1 MTDLTLSPMDQ
12 PVLSAPRPYW
22 GWVAV
27 RLFRPLLVRLCA
39 AYLAVLVLIAL
50 LVPLI
55 ANGQPYTCVVPAT
68 AGHAA
73 VREYPLFRD
82 LGTVSWILLVVA
94 AALGAQG
101 VVISL
106 SHRLPKAQRMMRRRV
121 GAVVITGITIIAGS
135 LIAAL
140 HHNRLDAVNYR
151 SLARHGLITHAVFP
165 PVPWGYAEM
174 EPLSK
179 GLINQYPSHR
189 HWLGT
194 DGDGRDEL
202 SRLLWGA
209 RIAMGVGFVSQ
220 IIALAMGIVVGA
232 LTGYFG
238 GIFDIILMRLVEM
251 VESIPTFFLILTFVA
266 VYGRHIL
273 DIMVIIGV
281 TGWTGY
287 ARLLRAEFFRIRN
300 LDYVLAAQG
309 AGMPLWRVLFKHM
322 LPNGVTPVLVSA
334 GFGLAGAV
342 TIEASLS
349 YLGVGVQPPTASWGS
364 MLNSAGNPATVFRWW
379 QALGPGMLIFITVL
393 AFNLFAESLRD
404 AIDPTTMGRR

>member
-12 PVLSAPRPYW
+12 PALPAPRRYW

-50 LVPLI
+50 LVPFI
-55 ANGQPYTCVVPAT
+55 ANGQPYTCIVPAT

-73 VREYPLFRD
+73 MREYPLFRD
-82 LGTVSWILLVVA
+82 LSTASWILLVVA

-106 SHRLPKAQRMMRRRV
+106 SHRLPKVQRMMRRRV
-121 GAVVITGITIIAGS
+121 GAVAITGITIIVGS

-220 IIALAMGIVVGA
+220 IIALAIGIVVGA

-266 VYGRHIL
+266 VYGRHIF

-309 AGMPLWRVLFKHM
+309 VGMPLWRVLFKHM

-379 QALGPGMLIFITVL
+379 QALGPGLLIFITVL

>member
-1 MTDLTLSPMDQ
+1 MTDLTLSPMNQ
-12 PVLSAPRPYW
+12 PVLPAPRPYW
-22 GWVAV
+22 GWVAA

-50 LVPLI
+50 LVPLM
-55 ANGQPYTCVVPAT
+55 ANGQPYTCIVPAT
-68 AGHAA
+68 ASHAA
-73 VREYPLFRD
+73 MRDYPLFRD
-82 LGTVSWILLVVA
+82 LSSVDWILLVVA
-94 AALGAQG
+94 GALAVQ
-101 VVISL
+101 VVVMSM
-106 SHRLPKAQRMMRRRV
+106 SRRLAGPQRMMRRRI
-121 GAVVITGITIIAGS
+121 GAVVITGIIIIAGS

-179 GLINQYPSHR
+179 GLINQFPSRR

-220 IIALAMGIVVGA
+220 IIALALGIVVGA

-309 AGMPLWRVLFKHM
+309 TGMPLWRVLFKHM

>member
-1 MTDLTLSPMDQ
+1 MADLTMPPIDQ
-12 PVLSAPRPYW
+12 PLLYAPRPYW
-22 GWVAV
+22 GWVAA
-27 RLFRPLLVRLCA
+27 RLFRPLLVRMCT
-39 AYLAVLVLIAL
+39 AYLVMLVLIAL
-50 LVPLI
+50 FVPLI
-55 ANGQPYTCVVPAT
+55 ANGQPYTCVIPAT

-73 VREYPLFRD
+73 ARDYPLFRD
-82 LGTVSWILLVVA
+82 LSSIDWILLAVA
-94 AALGAQG
+94 AALAAQG
-101 VVISL
+101 IVIFASR
-106 SHRLPKAQRMMRRRV
+106 RLARPQRMMRRRISF
-121 GAVVITGITIIAGS
+121 AIIAGITIITGS

-140 HHNRLDAVNYR
+140 HHNRLDATNYR

-174 EPLSK
+174 EPLNK
-179 GLINQYPSHR
+179 GLINQLPSHR

-220 IIALAMGIVVGA
+220 IIALVMGIVLGA

-238 GIFDIILMRLVEM
+238 GVFDIIGMRLVEM

-266 VYGRHIL
+266 IYGRHIL

-309 AGMPLWRVLFKHM
+309 SGMPLWRVLFKHM
-322 LPNGVTPVLVSA
+322 LPNGITPVLVSA
-334 GFGLAGAV
+334 GFGMAGAV
-342 TIEASLS
+342 TIEATLS

-393 AFNLFAESLRD
+393 AFNLIAESLRD

>member
-1 MTDLTLSPMDQ
+1 MTDLTLSPMNQ
-12 PVLSAPRPYW
+12 PVLPAPRPYW

-55 ANGQPYTCVVPAT
+55 ANGQPYTCIVPAT

-73 VREYPLFRD
+73 MREYPLFRD
-82 LGTVSWILLVVA
+82 LSSVDWILLVVA

-101 VVISL
+101 VIISL
-106 SHRLPKAQRMMRRRV
+106 SHRLPKMQRMMRRRV

-179 GLINQYPSHR
+179 GLINQYPSRR

-220 IIALAMGIVVGA
+220 IIALAVGIVVGA

>member
-1 MTDLTLSPMDQ
+1 MADVTMPPIDQ
-12 PVLSAPRPYW
+12 PLLYAPRPYW
-22 GWVAV
+22 RWVAA
-27 RLFRPLLVRLCA
+27 RLFRPLLVRICT
-39 AYLAVLVLIAL
+39 AYLAVLVVIAL

-55 ANGQPYTCVVPAT
+55 ANGQPYTCVIPAT
-68 AGHAA
+68 PGHAA
-73 VREYPLFRD
+73 VREYPLFED
-82 LGTVSWILLVVA
+82 LSSTDWILLAVA
-94 AALGAQG
+94 AALAVQG
-101 VVISL
+101 VVTATSRHL
-106 SHRLPKAQRMMRRRV
+106 KSPRRMMRRRIAFV
-121 GAVVITGITIIAGS
+121 TLAAITIVAGS
-135 LIAAL
+135 LIAVL
-140 HHNRLDAVNYR
+140 HHNRLDATNYR
-151 SLARHGLITHAVFP
+151 SLARHGKIIHAVFP
-165 PVPWGYAEM
+165 PVRWGYAEM

-179 GLINQYPSHR
+179 GLINQLPSRR

-220 IIALAMGIVVGA
+220 IIALALGVVVGA

-238 GIFDIILMRLVEM
+238 GVFDIIGMRLVEM

-266 VYGRHIL
+266 IYGRHIL

-300 LDYVLAAQG
+300 LDYVLAARG

-334 GFGLAGAV
+334 GFGMAGAV

-379 QALGPGMLIFITVL
+379 QALGPGLLIFITVL
-393 AFNLFAESLRD
+393 AFNLIAESLRD

>member
-1 MTDLTLSPMDQ
+1 MTDLTLSPMNQ
-12 PVLSAPRPYW
+12 PVLPAPRPYW
-22 GWVAV
+22 GWVAA

-39 AYLAVLVLIAL
+39 AYLAVLVIIAL

-55 ANGQPYTCVVPAT
+55 ANGQPYTCVVPAA

-73 VREYPLFRD
+73 IREYPLFRD
-82 LGTVSWILLVVA
+82 LSSVDLILLLVA
-94 AALGAQG
+94 GALAAQG
-101 VVISL
+101 VIMSRSRRL
-106 SHRLPKAQRMMRRRV
+106 SGPQRLMRRRI
-121 GAVVITGITIIAGS
+121 GAVVITGITILAGS

-140 HHNRLDAVNYR
+140 HSNRLDATNYR
-151 SLARHGLITHAVFP
+151 SLARHGVITHAVFP
-165 PVPWGYAEM
+165 PVRWGFAEM

-179 GLINQYPSHR
+179 GLINQLPSRR

-281 TGWTGY
+281 TSWTGY

-309 AGMPLWRVLFKHM
+309 TGMPLWRVLFKHM

-364 MLNSAGNPATVFRWW
+364 MLNSAGNPATIFRWW

>member
-1 MTDLTLSPMDQ
+1 MTDLTLSPMNQ
-12 PVLSAPRPYW
+12 PVLPAPRPYW

-55 ANGQPYTCVVPAT
+55 ANGQPYTCIVPAT

-73 VREYPLFRD
+73 MREYPLFRD
-82 LGTVSWILLVVA
+82 LSSVDWILLVVA

-101 VVISL
+101 VIISL
-106 SHRLPKAQRMMRRRV
+106 SHRLPKVQRMMRRRV
-121 GAVVITGITIIAGS
+121 GAVAITGITIIVGS

-179 GLINQYPSHR
+179 GLINQYPSRR

-220 IIALAMGIVVGA
+220 IIALAVGIVVGA

>member
-1 MTDLTLSPMDQ
+1 MTDLTLSPMNQ
-12 PVLSAPRPYW
+12 PVLPAPRPYW
-22 GWVAV
+22 GWVAA

-50 LVPLI
+50 LVPLM
-55 ANGQPYTCVVPAT
+55 ANGQPYTCIVPAT
-68 AGHAA
+68 ASHAA
-73 VREYPLFRD
+73 MRDYPLFRD
-82 LGTVSWILLVVA
+82 LSSVDWILLVVA
-94 AALGAQG
+94 GALAAQA
-101 VVISL
+101 VVMSM
-106 SHRLPKAQRMMRRRV
+106 SRRLAGPQRMMRRRI

-179 GLINQYPSHR
+179 GLINQFPSRR

-309 AGMPLWRVLFKHM
+309 TGMPLWRVLFKHM

>member
-12 PVLSAPRPYW
+12 PALSAPRPYW
-22 GWVAV
+22 GWVAA

-73 VREYPLFRD
+73 MREYPLFRD
-82 LGTVSWILLVVA
+82 LSSVDWILLVVA

-106 SHRLPKAQRMMRRRV
+106 SHRFPKVQRMMRRRV

-151 SLARHGLITHAVFP
+151 SLARHGIITHAVFP

>member
-12 PVLSAPRPYW
+12 PLLSAPRPYW
-22 GWVAV
+22 GWVAA

-55 ANGQPYTCVVPAT
+55 ANGQPYTCIVPAT

-82 LGTVSWILLVVA
+82 LGGVDWILLVVA
-94 AALGAQG
+94 AALAAQG
-101 VVISL
+101 MVMAT
-106 SHRLPKAQRMMRRRV
+106 SHRLSGPQRMMRRRV
-121 GAVVITGITIIAGS
+121 GFIVIAGITIIIGS

-140 HHNRLDAVNYR
+140 HHDRLDAANYR
-151 SLARHGLITHAVFP
+151 SLARHGVITHAVFP

-179 GLINQYPSHR
+179 GLINQLPSRR

-238 GIFDIILMRLVEM
+238 GIFDIIGMRLVEM
-251 VESIPTFFLILTFVA
+251 VESIPSFFLILTFVA
-266 VYGRHIL
+266 IYGRHIL

-287 ARLLRAEFFRIRN
+287 ERLLRAEFFRIRN

-309 AGMPLWRVLFKHM
+309 TGMPLWRVLFKHM

>member
-1 MTDLTLSPMDQ
+1 MTDLTIPPTDQ
-12 PVLSAPRPYW
+12 PLLYAPRPYW
-22 GWVAV
+22 GWVAA
-27 RLFRPLLVRLCA
+27 RLFRPLLVRLCT

-55 ANGQPYTCVVPAT
+55 ANGQPYTCIIPAT

-82 LGTVSWILLVVA
+82 LGSVDWILLVVA
-94 AALGAQG
+94 AALAAQG
-101 VVISL
+101 VVMSM
-106 SHRLPKAQRMMRRRV
+106 SRQLPGPQRMMRRRA
-121 GAVVITGITIIAGS
+121 GFIVIAGITIIFGS

-140 HHNRLDAVNYR
+140 HHDRLDATNYR

-179 GLINQYPSHR
+179 GLINQLPSRR

-202 SRLLWGA
+202 SRLLWGT

-238 GIFDIILMRLVEM
+238 GIFDIIGMRLVEM

-266 VYGRHIL
+266 IYGRHIL
-273 DIMVIIGV
+273 DIMVIIGI

-300 LDYVLAAQG
+300 LDYVLAAHG

-342 TIEASLS
+342 SIQATQSD
-349 YLGVGVQPPTASWGS
+349 LGVGEQPPTASLGS
-364 MLNSAGNPATVFRWW
+364 MLNSTGNPATVFRWW
-379 QALGPGMLIFITVL
+379 QALGQGMLIFITVL
-393 AFNLFAESLRD
+393 AFNLIAESLRD

>member
-1 MTDLTLSPMDQ
+1 
-12 PVLSAPRPYW
+12 
-22 GWVAV
+22 
-27 RLFRPLLVRLCA
+27 
-39 AYLAVLVLIAL
+39 
-50 LVPLI
+50 
-55 ANGQPYTCVVPAT
+55 
-68 AGHAA
+68 
-73 VREYPLFRD
+73 
-82 LGTVSWILLVVA
+82 
-94 AALGAQG
+94 
-101 VVISL
+101 
-106 SHRLPKAQRMMRRRV
+106 
-121 GAVVITGITIIAGS
+121 
-135 LIAAL
+135 
-140 HHNRLDAVNYR
+140 
-151 SLARHGLITHAVFP
+151 
-165 PVPWGYAEM
+165 
-174 EPLSK
+174 
-179 GLINQYPSHR
+179 
-189 HWLGT
+189 
-194 DGDGRDEL
+194 
-202 SRLLWGA
+202 
-209 RIAMGVGFVSQ
+209 
-220 IIALAMGIVVGA
+220 MGIVVGA

-281 TGWTGY
+281 TSWTGY

-309 AGMPLWRVLFKHM
+309 TGMPLWRVLFKHM

-364 MLNSAGNPATVFRWW
+364 MLNSAGNPATIFRWW